1 MGPYASAHVEDGKRN
16 VVDYRHVLPVGRV
29 FGWDEI
35 RHFKKTQYLL
45 MMPFTVIDLAVQ
57 TLCDVLLAE
66 LSAGAEVLRH
76 ACVSP

>member
-1 MGPYASAHVEDGKRN
+1 MDKTITFGIPCYNSA
-16 VVDYRHVLPVGRV
+16 DY
-29 FGWDEI
+29 
-35 RHFKKTQYLL
+35 